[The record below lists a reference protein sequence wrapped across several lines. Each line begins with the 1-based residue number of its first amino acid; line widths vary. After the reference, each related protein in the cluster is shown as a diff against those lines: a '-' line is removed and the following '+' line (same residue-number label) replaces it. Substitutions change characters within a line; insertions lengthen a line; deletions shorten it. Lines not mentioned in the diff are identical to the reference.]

1 MLAAKKARIRL
12 SSSGLNLR
20 GDSRT
25 RVTTV
30 SQGRSRFVRS
40 ASFPFL
46 QAFRI
51 LQTRHSLNE
60 IAPRSAPMDR
70 SAWAIRTTDD
80 HRFHRPGYRTRRACR
95 RAKQIDLRTK
105 DGVAAVKGQ
114 WRYSNVKIVEVPT
127 KGPDGK
133 PTTTY
138 AIEPMASG
146 PEFDDSTW
154 EVLDPTTLD
163 KPRSTGRVC
172 FNWYRIKVTIPE
184 EARGK
189 RVFFQ
194 TTVDDYGE
202 VWINGKLPRKPGR
215 WADRSSPASTSRIA
229 SN

>member
-1 MLAAKKARIRL
+1 MKTRLDPLRQSARPGPFERLATIVSIALVTGLAA
-12 SSSGLNLR
+12 
-20 GDSRT
+20 
-25 RVTTV
+25 
-30 SQGRSRFVRS
+30 
-40 ASFPFL
+40 
-46 QAFRI
+46 QAAE
-51 LQTRHSLNE
+51 T
-60 IAPRSAPMDR
+60 
-70 SAWAIRTTDD
+70 
-80 HRFHRPGYRTRRACR
+80 
-95 RAKQIDLRTK
+95 KQIDLRTK

-114 WRYSNVKIVEVPT
+114 WRYSNVKIVEVPN

-138 AIEPMASG
+138 SIEPLATG
-146 PEFDDSTW
+146 PEFDDSAW

-202 VWINGKLPRKPGR
+202 VWINGKLPRKPGQVGGPVVAGFNVPNR
-215 WADRSSPASTSRIA
+215 LELMDAEPGKTFQIA
-229 SN
+229 VFGINGPISALPGNSIFLKATFLELTD